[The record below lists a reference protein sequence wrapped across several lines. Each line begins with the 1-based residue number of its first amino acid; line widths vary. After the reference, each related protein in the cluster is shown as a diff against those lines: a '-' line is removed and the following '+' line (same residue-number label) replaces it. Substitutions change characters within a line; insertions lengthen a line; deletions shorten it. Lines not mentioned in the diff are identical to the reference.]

1 MAKTI
6 GFDRLSRCGLFF
18 CHIFL
23 MREVRKQ
30 AKNGRFVEMCRTIV
44 VETWGKMV

>member
-1 MAKTI
+1 MAETI
-6 GFDRLSRCGLFF
+6 GLIVCQDVVCFF
-18 CHIFL
+18 VIFFL